1 MKAKCYGLKINHTDI
16 THAEISVVVDKSAL
30 QNLPSQDKPMEI
42 ILQTIKKK
50 RSLSANAYCWVLFD
64 EIAKAVKNTSKNVYK
79 QAIRDVGV
87 YELMYMPKDAVKRFI
102 NVWNAKGEGWQA
114 ELLEAEYQGLSC
126 VKAYYGS
133 STYNTDEMSR
143 LIDWAIDAAEEQG
156 IETLTPDQKS
166 LMLKEWGDNWN
177 G

>member
-30 QNLPSQDKPMEI
+30 QNIPSQDKPMEI

-50 RSLSANAYCWVLFD
+50 RSLD
-64 EIAKAVKNTSKNVYK
+64 EIAKAVKNTAKNVYK

-102 NVWNAKGEGWQA
+102 DVWNAKGEGWQA

-166 LMLKEWGDNWN
+166 SMLKEWGDNWN

>member
-30 QNLPSQDKPMEI
+30 QNLPPQDKPMEI

-50 RSLSANAYCWVLFD
+50 RSLSANSYCWVLFN
-64 EIAKAVKNTSKNVYK
+64 EIAKSIKSTAVNVYK
-79 QAIRDVGV
+79 AAIRDVGV
-87 YELMYMPKDAVKRFI
+87 YELIYMPICAVDRFI
-102 NVWNAKGEGWQA
+102 DTWNAKGDGWQA

>member
-1 MKAKCYGLKINHTDI
+1 
-16 THAEISVVVDKSAL
+16 
-30 QNLPSQDKPMEI
+30 
-42 ILQTIKKK
+42 
-50 RSLSANAYCWVLFD
+50 
-64 EIAKAVKNTSKNVYK
+64 
-79 QAIRDVGV
+79 
-87 YELMYMPKDAVKRFI
+87 MYMPKDAVKRFI
-102 NVWNAKGEGWQA
+102 DVWNAKGEGWQA

>member
-30 QNLPSQDKPMEI
+30 QNLPPQDKPMEI

-50 RSLSANAYCWVLFD
+50 RSLSANACCWVLFN
-64 EIAKAVKNTSKNVYK
+64 EIAKSIKSTAVNVYK
-79 QAIRDVGV
+79 AAIRDVGV
-87 YELMYMPKDAVKRFI
+87 YELMYMPICAVDRFI
-102 NVWNAKGEGWQA
+102 DTWNAKGDGWQA

-133 STYNTDEMSR
+133 STYNTSEMAR
-143 LIDWAIDAAEEQG
+143 LIDWAIDEAEGLG
-156 IETLTPDQKS
+156 IETLTPDQKN
-166 LMLKEWGDNWN
+166 LLLQEWENR
-177 G
+177 

>member
-30 QNLPSQDKPMEI
+30 QNIPSQDKPMEI

-50 RSLSANAYCWVLFD
+50 RSLD
-64 EIAKAVKNTSKNVYK
+64 EIAKAVKNTAKNVYK

-102 NVWNAKGEGWQA
+102 DVWNAKGEGWQA

>member
-30 QNLPSQDKPMEI
+30 QNISSQDKPMEI

-50 RSLSANAYCWVLFD
+50 RSLD
-64 EIAKAVKNTSKNVYK
+64 EIAKAVKNTAKNVYK

-102 NVWNAKGEGWQA
+102 DVWNAKGEGWQA